1 MDESGEDGS
10 VTTARFSE
18 CVGLLA
24 PLSAEALVLAT
35 AVTGWAAVGLLQ
47 RARPLSLA
55 ALT

>member
-1 MDESGEDGS
+1 M
-10 VTTARFSE
+10 TTARFSE

-35 AVTGWAAVGLLQ
+35 AVTGWAAVGLL
-47 RARPLSLA
+47 RSARPASLA